1 MSGIEEAYSKYA
13 KGLVEHKLNLALD
26 RLDEH
31 GAVIANLNKA
41 IVGLQHQIDCMCGDL
56 MGKVYQCEE
65 DEEENDEET
74 RSDIEFIKEQL
85 YENHQLLERIDKYIR
100 L

>member
-41 IVGLQHQIDCMCGDL
+41 MVGLQHQIDCMRGDL
-56 MGKVYQCEE
+56 MGKVDQCEE
-65 DEEENDEET
+65 DEGAAGV
-74 RSDIEFIKEQL
+74 SF
-85 YENHQLLERIDKYIR
+85 LEHNQAAPVER
-100 L
+100 LVQAELTAV